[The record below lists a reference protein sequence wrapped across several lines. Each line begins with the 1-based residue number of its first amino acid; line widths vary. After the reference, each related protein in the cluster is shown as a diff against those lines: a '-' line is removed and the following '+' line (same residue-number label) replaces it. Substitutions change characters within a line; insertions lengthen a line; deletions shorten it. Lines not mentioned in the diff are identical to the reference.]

1 MMLQNEKEPTLED
14 VLNEF
19 VAERESPTIEALG
32 IWMDRYPQFR
42 HELVEFAAAWAEQ
55 TILPKSAELTAEE
68 EKRIVD
74 RTMSHALNVSFNR
87 DGQSNPRQAG
97 EKTITSLTSEAKNAG
112 MGVAD
117 FAKGCGL
124 DLALIAKLNNRQI
137 SPETIPSRLV
147 SHIARL
153 VGSTMDSVMEYLGDS
168 PQLLSEVSFM
178 SKKKPQSFERQSFA
192 DAIRASSLSKA
203 EKARWLDE
211 AARQEER

>member
-1 MMLQNEKEPTLED
+1 MIRDERAPTLDD

-19 VAERESPTIEALG
+19 VAEHERPTSEALEMWAG
-32 IWMDRYPQFR
+32 RYPQFR
-42 HELVEFAAAWAEQ
+42 RELIDFVAAWAEEI
-55 TILPKSAELTAEE
+55 TLPESPELTIEE
-68 EKRIVD
+68 EERIVD
-74 RTMSHALNVSFNR
+74 RAMSHALNLSFNR
-87 DGQSNPRQAG
+87 DGQSHPQQLG
-97 EKTITSLTSEAKNAG
+97 EKTMTSLTGEAKNAG
-112 MGVAD
+112 MSVAD

-153 VGSTMDSVMEYLGDS
+153 VGRTVDGVMEYLGGP

-178 SKKKPQSFERQSFA
+178 SKKKPRRFERQSFA
-192 DAIRASSLSKA
+192 DAVRASSLSKA

-211 AARQEER
+211 AAGKKER